1 MHVSANHLL
10 WISSVALKTTPA
22 FIWLEMA
29 LFRPFKIGLWL
40 LFFFL
45 SVCPRVTCRRS
56 MLCCLWLQFHRL
68 CDMVQY
74 RVQAFCI
81 GYKHDQS
88 SRFKI
93 NWLSYPRN
101 YKHGILNMQ
110 ILRHVATGVAPLVIM
125 SICSNLTCHWV
136 SVAISTSRPD
146 DRSSR
151 SNIGSS
157 VCVSHKLI
165 LGF

>member
-1 MHVSANHLL
+1 MCYLSALESARERQPPLMDFQCCLENN
-10 WISSVALKTTPA
+10 SSVYL
-22 FIWLEMA
+22 
-29 LFRPFKIGLWL
+29 IGNGTFSTLQDRSL
-40 LFFFL
+40 TAFFFL

-125 SICSNLTCHWV
+125 SICSNLTCH
-136 SVAISTSRPD
+136 
-146 DRSSR
+146 
-151 SNIGSS
+151 
-157 VCVSHKLI
+157 
-165 LGF
+165 